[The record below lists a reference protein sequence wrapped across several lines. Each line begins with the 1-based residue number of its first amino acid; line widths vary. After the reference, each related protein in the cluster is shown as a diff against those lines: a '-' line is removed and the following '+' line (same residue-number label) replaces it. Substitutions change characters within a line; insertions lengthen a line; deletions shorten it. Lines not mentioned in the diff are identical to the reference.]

1 LPKESIRMKRL
12 RSNLVGVDGG
22 EVVLFSDFEDGG
34 EMWTGR
40 GQRERRRHINFSE
53 PYITEPTVQMSV
65 SLWDMDA
72 ATVIRAD
79 VRAESVTAAGFDMVF
94 RTWGDTRVARIRI
107 AWTAIGEL
115 PDEDA
120 WDLY

>member
-1 LPKESIRMKRL
+1 MKRL
-12 RSNLVGVDGG
+12 KSHLVGIDRG
-22 EVVLFSDFEDGG
+22 EVVLFSDFQDGG

-40 GQRERRRHINFSE
+40 GQRERRQKVAFSE
-53 PYITEPTVQMSV
+53 PFATPPVVQVSV

-79 VRAESVTAAGFDMVF
+79 ISAEEVTETGFDAVF
-94 RTWGDTRVARIRI
+94 RTWGDTRVARMRF

-115 PDEDA
+115 PDDEM
-120 WDLY
+120 WELY